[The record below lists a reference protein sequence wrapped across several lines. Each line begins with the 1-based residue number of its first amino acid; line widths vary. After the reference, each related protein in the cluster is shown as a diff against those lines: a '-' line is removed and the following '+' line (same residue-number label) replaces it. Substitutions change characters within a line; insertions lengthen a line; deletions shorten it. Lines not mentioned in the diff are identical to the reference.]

1 MPRAQGGSPKP
12 PTKPTRLPCRFK
24 NIDQG
29 KNHFMSNVNPYE
41 LTQSGAMHLQDGD
54 VHQALKDLVVAND
67 AMRRIMEADP
77 SVGNRNFYGI
87 TCLNLG
93 SVYQMMQDFESFRDC
108 ARTGTNYLEGV
119 LEEQVGLE
127 TLFYLASVYLQLG
140 QADEIEENYESAETW
155 YKKAIERQIQVTEQ
169 DLDPEASQYAKQTLS
184 QEFLILTGLYQK
196 MQNEE
201 KYLETLERTVDLKMA
216 VAQEFDHPYDW
227 ADAAMGEET
236 LAGVIAQKEPVRAEQ
251 LFRNAVAILEKQTEI
266 EEDIG
271 DVLIEV
277 YRDFSVFLQ
286 QQGRQTEA
294 LEYFGKAEQL
304 AATRPASMDA
314 EVGGIIEQAL
324 DADGMPL
331 QKADDIRAQLFPDD
345 DEQ

>member
-1 MPRAQGGSPKP
+1 
-12 PTKPTRLPCRFK
+12 
-24 NIDQG
+24 
-29 KNHFMSNVNPYE
+29 
-41 LTQSGAMHLQDGD
+41 
-54 VHQALKDLVVAND
+54 
-67 AMRRIMEADP
+67 MRKIMEADP

-216 VAQEFDHPYDW
+216 VAQEFGHPYDW

-236 LAGVIAQKEPVRAEQ
+236 LASVIAQKEPVRAEQ
-251 LFRNAVAILEKQTEI
+251 LFRDAVAILEKQAEK

-271 DVLIEV
+271 DVLIQV

-294 LEYFGKAEQL
+294 LEFFGKAEQL

>member
-1 MPRAQGGSPKP
+1 
-12 PTKPTRLPCRFK
+12 
-24 NIDQG
+24 
-29 KNHFMSNVNPYE
+29 MSNVNPYE

-140 QADEIEENYESAETW
+140 QADEIEENYESAEAW
-155 YKKAIERQIQVTEQ
+155 YKKAIERQIPVTEQ

-184 QEFLILTGLYQK
+184 QEFLILTGLYQT

-201 KYLETLERTVDLKMA
+201 TYLETLERTVDLKMA

-236 LAGVIAQKEPVRAEQ
+236 LASVIAQKEPVRAEQ
-251 LFRNAVAILEKQTEI
+251 LFRDAVAILEKQTEK

-271 DVLIEV
+271 DVLIQV

-294 LEYFGKAEQL
+294 LEFFGKAEQL

>member
-1 MPRAQGGSPKP
+1 
-12 PTKPTRLPCRFK
+12 
-24 NIDQG
+24 
-29 KNHFMSNVNPYE
+29 
-41 LTQSGAMHLQDGD
+41 MHLQDGD

-140 QADEIEENYESAETW
+140 QADEIEENYESAEAW

-196 MQNEE
+196 MQYEE
-201 KYLETLERTVDLKMA
+201 KYLETLEHTVELKIA
-216 VAQEFDHPYDW
+216 IAQEFDLPYDW

-236 LAGVIAQKEPVRAEQ
+236 LASVIAQKEPARAEQ
-251 LFRNAVAILEKQTEI
+251 LFRDAVAILEKQTET

-271 DVLIEV
+271 DVLIQV

-286 QQGRQTEA
+286 QQDRQTEA
-294 LEYFGKAEQL
+294 LEFFGKAEQL

-324 DADGMPL
+324 DSDGMPL
-331 QKADDIRAQLFPDD
+331 QEADDIRAQLFPDD

>member
-1 MPRAQGGSPKP
+1 
-12 PTKPTRLPCRFK
+12 
-24 NIDQG
+24 
-29 KNHFMSNVNPYE
+29 MSNVNPYE

-67 AMRRIMEADP
+67 AMRKIMEADP

-119 LEEQVGLE
+119 LVEQVGLE

-216 VAQEFDHPYDW
+216 VAQEFGHPYDW

-236 LAGVIAQKEPVRAEQ
+236 LASVIAQKEPVRAEQ
-251 LFRNAVAILEKQTEI
+251 LFRDAVAILEKQTEI
-266 EEDIG
+266 EEDID

-294 LEYFGKAEQL
+294 LEFFGKAEQL

>member
-1 MPRAQGGSPKP
+1 
-12 PTKPTRLPCRFK
+12 
-24 NIDQG
+24 
-29 KNHFMSNVNPYE
+29 MSNHANPYE
-41 LTQSGAMHLQDGD
+41 LTQSGAMHMQNGD
-54 VHQALKDLVVAND
+54 IHHALKDLVVAND
-67 AMRRIMEADP
+67 AMRKIMEADP

-93 SVYQMMQDFESFRDC
+93 SVYQQMQDFESFRDC

-119 LEEQVGLE
+119 LEERESLD

-140 QADEIEENYESAETW
+140 QADEIQENYESAENW
-155 YKKAIERQIQVTEQ
+155 YKKAIERQIRVIEQ

-196 MQNEE
+196 MENEE
-201 KYLETLERTVDLKMA
+201 KYLETLERTVDMKLA
-216 VAQEFDHPYDW
+216 IAQEFDHPYDW

-236 LAGVIAQKEPVRAEQ
+236 LAGVLAGKAPARAEQ
-251 LFRNAVAILEKQTEI
+251 LFRDAIAILEKQVEK

-271 DVLIEV
+271 DVLIQV
-277 YRDFSVFLQ
+277 CRDFSVFLQ

-294 LEYFGKAEQL
+294 LEFFGKAEQL
-304 AATRPASMDA
+304 TATRPASMDA
-314 EVGGIIEQAL
+314 EVGSIIEQAL

-331 QKADDIRAQLFPDD
+331 QAADELRAQMFPDD

>member
-1 MPRAQGGSPKP
+1 
-12 PTKPTRLPCRFK
+12 
-24 NIDQG
+24 
-29 KNHFMSNVNPYE
+29 MSNVNPYE

-67 AMRRIMEADP
+67 AMRKIMEADP

-216 VAQEFDHPYDW
+216 VAQEFGHPYDW

-236 LAGVIAQKEPVRAEQ
+236 LASVIAQKEPVRAEQ
-251 LFRNAVAILEKQTEI
+251 LFRDAVAILEKQTEI

-271 DVLIEV
+271 DVLIQV

-294 LEYFGKAEQL
+294 LEFFGKAEQL

>member
-1 MPRAQGGSPKP
+1 
-12 PTKPTRLPCRFK
+12 
-24 NIDQG
+24 
-29 KNHFMSNVNPYE
+29 MSNVNPYE

-140 QADEIEENYESAETW
+140 QADEIEENYESAEAW

-169 DLDPEASQYAKQTLS
+169 DLDPEAAQYAKQTLS

-236 LAGVIAQKEPVRAEQ
+236 LASVIAQKEPVRAEQ
-251 LFRNAVAILEKQTEI
+251 LFRDAVAILEKQAEK

-271 DVLIEV
+271 DVLIQV

-294 LEYFGKAEQL
+294 LEFFGKAEQL

>member
-1 MPRAQGGSPKP
+1 
-12 PTKPTRLPCRFK
+12 
-24 NIDQG
+24 
-29 KNHFMSNVNPYE
+29 MSNHANPYE
-41 LTQSGAMHLQDGD
+41 LTQSGAMHMQDGD
-54 VHQALKDLVVAND
+54 IHQALKDLVVAND
-67 AMRRIMEADP
+67 AMRKIMEADP

-119 LEEQVGLE
+119 LEEKESLD

-155 YKKAIERQIQVTEQ
+155 YKKAIERQIRVTEQ
-169 DLDPEASQYAKQTLS
+169 DLDTEASQYAKQTLS

-196 MQNEE
+196 MQNDE
-201 KYLETLERTVDLKMA
+201 KYLETLERTVDMKLA
-216 VAQEFDHPYDW
+216 IAQEFDHPYDW

-236 LAGVIAQKEPVRAEQ
+236 LAGVIAGKEPVRAEH
-251 LFRNAVAILEKQTEI
+251 LFRDAVAILEKQVEA
-266 EEDIG
+266 EPDIG
-271 DVLIEV
+271 DVLIQV
-277 YRDFSVFLQ
+277 YKDFSVFLQ
-286 QQGRQTEA
+286 QHDQQAEA

-314 EVGGIIEQAL
+314 EVGSIIEQAM

-331 QKADDIRAQLFPDD
+331 READATRAQLFPDD

>member
-1 MPRAQGGSPKP
+1 
-12 PTKPTRLPCRFK
+12 
-24 NIDQG
+24 
-29 KNHFMSNVNPYE
+29 MSNVNPYE

-67 AMRRIMEADP
+67 AMRKIMEADP

-140 QADEIEENYESAETW
+140 QADEIEENYESAEAW

-196 MQNEE
+196 MQYEE
-201 KYLETLERTVDLKMA
+201 KYLETLEHTVELKIA
-216 VAQEFDHPYDW
+216 IAQEFDHPYDW

-236 LAGVIAQKEPVRAEQ
+236 LASVIAQKEPARAEQ
-251 LFRNAVAILEKQTEI
+251 LFRDAVAILEKQTEI

-271 DVLIEV
+271 DVLIQV

-286 QQGRQTEA
+286 QQDRQTEA
-294 LEYFGKAEQL
+294 LEFFGKAEQL

-324 DADGMPL
+324 DSDGMPL
-331 QKADDIRAQLFPDD
+331 QEADDIRAQLFPDD

>member
-1 MPRAQGGSPKP
+1 
-12 PTKPTRLPCRFK
+12 
-24 NIDQG
+24 
-29 KNHFMSNVNPYE
+29 MSNVNPYE

-67 AMRRIMEADP
+67 AMRKIMEADP

-216 VAQEFDHPYDW
+216 VAQEFGHPYDW

-236 LAGVIAQKEPVRAEQ
+236 LASVIAQKEPVRAEQ
-251 LFRNAVAILEKQTEI
+251 LFRDAVAILEKQTEK

-271 DVLIEV
+271 DVLIQV

-294 LEYFGKAEQL
+294 LEFFGKAEQL

>member
-1 MPRAQGGSPKP
+1 
-12 PTKPTRLPCRFK
+12 
-24 NIDQG
+24 
-29 KNHFMSNVNPYE
+29 
-41 LTQSGAMHLQDGD
+41 MHLQDGD

-140 QADEIEENYESAETW
+140 QADEIEENYESAEAW

-196 MQNEE
+196 MQYEE
-201 KYLETLERTVDLKMA
+201 KYLETLEHTVELKIA
-216 VAQEFDHPYDW
+216 IAQEFDHPYDW

-236 LAGVIAQKEPVRAEQ
+236 LASVIAQKEPARAEQ
-251 LFRNAVAILEKQTEI
+251 LFRDAVAILEKQTET

-271 DVLIEV
+271 DVLIQV

-286 QQGRQTEA
+286 QQDRQTEA
-294 LEYFGKAEQL
+294 LEFFGKAEQL

-314 EVGGIIEQAL
+314 EVGGIIEQVL
-324 DADGMPL
+324 DSDGMPL
-331 QKADDIRAQLFPDD
+331 QEADDIRAQLFPDD

>member
-1 MPRAQGGSPKP
+1 
-12 PTKPTRLPCRFK
+12 
-24 NIDQG
+24 
-29 KNHFMSNVNPYE
+29 
-41 LTQSGAMHLQDGD
+41 MHLQDGD

-140 QADEIEENYESAETW
+140 QADEIEENYESAEAW

-184 QEFLILTGLYQK
+184 QEVLILTGLYQK
-196 MQNEE
+196 MQYEE
-201 KYLETLERTVDLKMA
+201 KYLETLEHTVELKIA
-216 VAQEFDHPYDW
+216 IAQEFDHPYDW

-236 LAGVIAQKEPVRAEQ
+236 LASVIAQKEPARAEQ
-251 LFRNAVAILEKQTEI
+251 LFRDAVAILEKQTET

-271 DVLIEV
+271 DVLIQV

-286 QQGRQTEA
+286 QQDRQTEA
-294 LEYFGKAEQL
+294 LEFFGKAEQL

-324 DADGMPL
+324 DSDGMPL
-331 QKADDIRAQLFPDD
+331 QEADDIRAQLFPDD

>member
-1 MPRAQGGSPKP
+1 
-12 PTKPTRLPCRFK
+12 
-24 NIDQG
+24 
-29 KNHFMSNVNPYE
+29 MSNVNPYE
-41 LTQSGAMHLQDGD
+41 LTKSGAMHLQDGD

-236 LAGVIAQKEPVRAEQ
+236 LAGVIAPREPARAEQ
-251 LFRNAVAILEKQTEI
+251 LFRDAVAILEKQTGI

>member
-1 MPRAQGGSPKP
+1 
-12 PTKPTRLPCRFK
+12 
-24 NIDQG
+24 
-29 KNHFMSNVNPYE
+29 MSNVNPYE

-127 TLFYLASVYLQLG
+127 TLFYLASVYMQLG
-140 QADEIEENYESAETW
+140 QADEIEENYDSAETW

-236 LAGVIAQKEPVRAEQ
+236 LASVIARKEPVRAEQ
-251 LFRNAVAILEKQTEI
+251 LFRDAVAILEKQTEK

-271 DVLIEV
+271 DVLIQV

-294 LEYFGKAEQL
+294 LEFFGKAEQL

>member
-1 MPRAQGGSPKP
+1 
-12 PTKPTRLPCRFK
+12 
-24 NIDQG
+24 
-29 KNHFMSNVNPYE
+29 MSNVNPYE

-119 LEEQVGLE
+119 LVEQVGLE

-236 LAGVIAQKEPVRAEQ
+236 LASVIAQKEPVRAEQ
-251 LFRNAVAILEKQTEI
+251 LFRDAVAILEKQAEK

-271 DVLIEV
+271 DVLIQV
-277 YRDFSVFLQ
+277 YKDFSVFLQ

-294 LEYFGKAEQL
+294 LEFFGKAEQL

>member
-1 MPRAQGGSPKP
+1 
-12 PTKPTRLPCRFK
+12 
-24 NIDQG
+24 
-29 KNHFMSNVNPYE
+29 MSNHANPYE
-41 LTQSGAMHLQDGD
+41 LTQSGAMHMQNGD
-54 VHQALKDLVVAND
+54 IHQALKDLVVAND
-67 AMRRIMEADP
+67 SMRKIMEADP

-93 SVYQMMQDFESFRDC
+93 SVYQQMQDFESFRDC
-108 ARTGTNYLEGV
+108 ARTGTNYLEEV
-119 LEEQVGLE
+119 LKERESLD

-140 QADEIEENYESAETW
+140 QADEIQENYESAENW
-155 YKKAIERQIQVTEQ
+155 YRKAIDRQIRVTEQ

-201 KYLETLERTVDLKMA
+201 KYLETLERTVDMKLA
-216 VAQEFDHPYDW
+216 IAQEFGHPYDW

-236 LAGVIAQKEPVRAEQ
+236 LAGVIAQREPARAEH
-251 LFRNAVAILEKQTEI
+251 LFRDAVAILEKQVEQ

-271 DVLIEV
+271 DVLIQV
-277 YRDFSVFLQ
+277 CRDFSVFLQ

-294 LEYFGKAEQL
+294 LEYFGKADQL
-304 AATRPASMDA
+304 AAKRLGSRDA
-314 EVGGIIEQAL
+314 NVADVIEQAM

-331 QKADDIRAQLFPDD
+331 READATRAQLFPDD

>member
-1 MPRAQGGSPKP
+1 
-12 PTKPTRLPCRFK
+12 
-24 NIDQG
+24 
-29 KNHFMSNVNPYE
+29 MSNHANPYE
-41 LTQSGAMHLQDGD
+41 LTQSGAMHMQDGD
-54 VHQALKDLVVAND
+54 IHQALKDLVVAND
-67 AMRRIMEADP
+67 AMRKIMEADP

-119 LEEQVGLE
+119 LEEKESLD

-140 QADEIEENYESAETW
+140 QADEIEENYESAENW
-155 YKKAIERQIQVTEQ
+155 YKKAIERQIRVTEQ
-169 DLDPEASQYAKQTLS
+169 DLDTEASQYAKQTLS

-201 KYLETLERTVDLKMA
+201 KYLETLERTVDMKLA
-216 VAQEFDHPYDW
+216 IAQEFDHPYDW

-236 LAGVIAQKEPVRAEQ
+236 LAGVIAQKEPARAEH
-251 LFRNAVAILEKQTEI
+251 LFRDAVAILEKQVEK

-271 DVLIEV
+271 DVLIQV
-277 YRDFSVFLQ
+277 YKDFSVFLQ

-294 LEYFGKAEQL
+294 LQYFGKAEQL

-314 EVGGIIEQAL
+314 EVGSIIEQAL
-324 DADGMPL
+324 DSDGMPL
-331 QKADDIRAQLFPDD
+331 QAADDLRAQMFPDD

>member
-1 MPRAQGGSPKP
+1 
-12 PTKPTRLPCRFK
+12 
-24 NIDQG
+24 
-29 KNHFMSNVNPYE
+29 
-41 LTQSGAMHLQDGD
+41 MHLQDGD

-140 QADEIEENYESAETW
+140 QADEIEENYASAETW

-236 LAGVIAQKEPVRAEQ
+236 LASVIAQKEPVRAEQ
-251 LFRNAVAILEKQTEI
+251 LFRDAVAILEKQTEK

-271 DVLIEV
+271 DVLIQV

-286 QQGRQTEA
+286 QQDRQTEA
-294 LEYFGKAEQL
+294 LEFFGKAEQL

-324 DADGMPL
+324 DSDGMPL
-331 QKADDIRAQLFPDD
+331 QEADDIRAQLFPDD

>member
-1 MPRAQGGSPKP
+1 
-12 PTKPTRLPCRFK
+12 
-24 NIDQG
+24 
-29 KNHFMSNVNPYE
+29 MSNVNPYE

-127 TLFYLASVYLQLG
+127 TLFYLASVYMQLG
-140 QADEIEENYESAETW
+140 QADEIEENYDSAETW

-236 LAGVIAQKEPVRAEQ
+236 LASVIAQKEPVRAEQ
-251 LFRNAVAILEKQTEI
+251 LFRDAVAILEKQTEK

-271 DVLIEV
+271 DVLIQV

>member
-1 MPRAQGGSPKP
+1 
-12 PTKPTRLPCRFK
+12 
-24 NIDQG
+24 
-29 KNHFMSNVNPYE
+29 MSATNVNPLE

-54 VHQALKDLVVAND
+54 LHQALKDLVVAND
-67 AMRRIMEADP
+67 AMKKILDADP
-77 SVGNRNFYGI
+77 SVANRNFYGI

-93 SVYQMMQDFESFRDC
+93 SVYQMMQDFESFREC
-108 ARTGTNYLEGV
+108 ARTGTSFLEDV
-119 LEEQVGLE
+119 LKEQVSLE

-140 QADEIEENYESAETW
+140 QSDELEGNYESAELW

-169 DLDPEASQYAKQTLS
+169 ELDAEASQYAKQTLS

-196 MQNEE
+196 MEEPE
-201 KYLETLERTVDLKMA
+201 KYLETLEHTVDLKIA
-216 VAQEFDHPYDW
+216 LAQEFGHPFDW

-236 LAGVIAQKEPVRAEQ
+236 LAGVLAQKDPVRAEH
-251 LFRNAVAILEKQTEI
+251 LFRDAVAILEKQVER

-271 DVLIEV
+271 DVLLQV

-286 QQGRQTEA
+286 QHDQQTEA

-304 AATRPASMDA
+304 ASTRPASMDA
-314 EVGGIIEQAL
+314 EVGSIIEQAM

-331 QKADDIRAQLFPDD
+331 QEADNVRAQLFPDD
-345 DEQ
+345 DET

>member
-1 MPRAQGGSPKP
+1 
-12 PTKPTRLPCRFK
+12 
-24 NIDQG
+24 
-29 KNHFMSNVNPYE
+29 MSNHANPYE
-41 LTQSGAMHLQDGD
+41 LTQSGAMHMQNGD
-54 VHQALKDLVVAND
+54 IHQALKDLVVAND
-67 AMRRIMEADP
+67 AMRKIMEADP

-93 SVYQMMQDFESFRDC
+93 SVYQQMQDFESFRDC

-119 LEEQVGLE
+119 LEERESLD

-140 QADEIEENYESAETW
+140 QADEIQENYESAENW
-155 YKKAIERQIQVTEQ
+155 YKKAIERQIRVTEQ

-196 MQNEE
+196 MENEE
-201 KYLETLERTVDLKMA
+201 KYLETLERTVDMKLA
-216 VAQEFDHPYDW
+216 IAQEFDHPYDW

-236 LAGVIAQKEPVRAEQ
+236 LAGVLAGKAPARAEQ
-251 LFRNAVAILEKQTEI
+251 LFRDAIAILEKQVEK

-271 DVLIEV
+271 DVLIQV
-277 YRDFSVFLQ
+277 CRDFSVFLQ

-294 LEYFGKAEQL
+294 LEFFGKAEQL
-304 AATRPASMDA
+304 TATRPASMDA
-314 EVGGIIEQAL
+314 EVGSIIEQAL

-331 QKADDIRAQLFPDD
+331 QAADELRAQMFPDD

>member
-1 MPRAQGGSPKP
+1 
-12 PTKPTRLPCRFK
+12 
-24 NIDQG
+24 
-29 KNHFMSNVNPYE
+29 MSNVNPYE

-127 TLFYLASVYLQLG
+127 TLFYLASVYMQLG
-140 QADEIEENYESAETW
+140 QADEIEENYDSAETW

-236 LAGVIAQKEPVRAEQ
+236 LASVIAQKEPVRAEQ
-251 LFRNAVAILEKQTEI
+251 LFRDAVAILEKQTEK

-271 DVLIEV
+271 DVLIQV

-294 LEYFGKAEQL
+294 LEFFGKAEQL

>member
-1 MPRAQGGSPKP
+1 M
-12 PTKPTRLPCRFK
+12 
-24 NIDQG
+24 
-29 KNHFMSNVNPYE
+29 NVNPYE

-67 AMRRIMEADP
+67 AMRKIMEADP

-140 QADEIEENYESAETW
+140 QADEIEENYDSAETW

-169 DLDPEASQYAKQTLS
+169 DLDEEASQYAKQTLS

-201 KYLETLERTVDLKMA
+201 KYLETLEHTVELKTA
-216 VAQEFDHPYDW
+216 IAQEFDHPYDW
-227 ADAAMGEET
+227 ADAAMGEAT
-236 LAGVIAQKEPVRAEQ
+236 LAGVIAQKEPARAEH
-251 LFRNAVAILEKQTEI
+251 LFRDAVAILEKQTGK

-271 DVLIEV
+271 DVLIQV
-277 YRDFSVFLQ
+277 CRDFSVFLQ
-286 QQGRQTEA
+286 QRGQTTEA

-314 EVGGIIEQAL
+314 DVGSIIEQAL
-324 DADGMPL
+324 DSDGMPL
-331 QKADDIRAQLFPDD
+331 QEADATRAQLFPDD

>member
-1 MPRAQGGSPKP
+1 
-12 PTKPTRLPCRFK
+12 
-24 NIDQG
+24 
-29 KNHFMSNVNPYE
+29 MSSNANPYE
-41 LTQSGAMHLQDGD
+41 LTQSGAMHMQNGD
-54 VHQALKDLVVAND
+54 IHQALKDLVVAND
-67 AMRRIMEADP
+67 AMRKIMEADP

-93 SVYQMMQDFESFRDC
+93 SVYQQMQDFESFRDC

-119 LEEQVGLE
+119 LEERESLD

-140 QADEIEENYESAETW
+140 QADEIEEHFEDAEGW
-155 YKKAIERQIQVTEQ
+155 YKKAIERQIRVTEQ

-184 QEFLILTGLYQK
+184 QEFLILTSLYQK

-201 KYLETLERTVDLKMA
+201 KYLETLERTVDMKLA
-216 VAQEFDHPYDW
+216 IAQEFDHPYDW

-236 LAGVIAQKEPVRAEQ
+236 LASVIAQKEPARAEQ
-251 LFRNAVAILEKQTEI
+251 LFRDAVAILEKQTET

-271 DVLIEV
+271 DVLIQV

-286 QQGRQTEA
+286 QQDRQTEA
-294 LEYFGKAEQL
+294 LEFFGKAEQL

-324 DADGMPL
+324 DSDGMPL
-331 QKADDIRAQLFPDD
+331 QEADDIRAQLFPDD

>member
-1 MPRAQGGSPKP
+1 
-12 PTKPTRLPCRFK
+12 
-24 NIDQG
+24 
-29 KNHFMSNVNPYE
+29 
-41 LTQSGAMHLQDGD
+41 MHLQDGD

-140 QADEIEENYESAETW
+140 QADEIEENYESAEAW

-216 VAQEFDHPYDW
+216 VAQEFGHPYDW

-236 LAGVIAQKEPVRAEQ
+236 LAGVIAPREPVRAEQ
-251 LFRNAVAILEKQTEI
+251 LFRDAVAILEKQTET

-271 DVLIEV
+271 DVLIQV

-286 QQGRQTEA
+286 QHDQMTEA
-294 LEYFGKAEQL
+294 LEYFGKAKQL
-304 AATRPASMDA
+304 AANRPASMDA
-314 EVGGIIEQAL
+314 DVGSIIEQAL

-331 QKADDIRAQLFPDD
+331 QEADATRAQLFPDD

>member
-1 MPRAQGGSPKP
+1 
-12 PTKPTRLPCRFK
+12 
-24 NIDQG
+24 
-29 KNHFMSNVNPYE
+29 MSNVNPYE

-67 AMRRIMEADP
+67 TMRKIMEADP

-216 VAQEFDHPYDW
+216 VAQEFGHPYDW

-236 LAGVIAQKEPVRAEQ
+236 LASVIAQKEPVRAEQ
-251 LFRNAVAILEKQTEI
+251 LFRDAVAILEKQAEK

-271 DVLIEV
+271 DVLIQV
-277 YRDFSVFLQ
+277 YKDFSVFLQ

-294 LEYFGKAEQL
+294 LEFFGKAEQL

>member
-1 MPRAQGGSPKP
+1 
-12 PTKPTRLPCRFK
+12 
-24 NIDQG
+24 
-29 KNHFMSNVNPYE
+29 MSNVNPYE

-127 TLFYLASVYLQLG
+127 TLFYLASVYMQLG
-140 QADEIEENYESAETW
+140 QADEIEENYDSAETW

-216 VAQEFDHPYDW
+216 VAQEFGHPYDW

-236 LAGVIAQKEPVRAEQ
+236 LASVIAQKEPVRAER
-251 LFRNAVAILEKQTEI
+251 LFRDAVAILEKQTEK

-271 DVLIEV
+271 DVLIQV

-294 LEYFGKAEQL
+294 LEFFGKAEQL

>member
-1 MPRAQGGSPKP
+1 
-12 PTKPTRLPCRFK
+12 
-24 NIDQG
+24 
-29 KNHFMSNVNPYE
+29 MSNVNPYE

-127 TLFYLASVYLQLG
+127 TLFYLASVYMQLG
-140 QADEIEENYESAETW
+140 QADEIEENYDSAETW

-236 LAGVIAQKEPVRAEQ
+236 LASVIAQKEPVRAEQ
-251 LFRNAVAILEKQTEI
+251 LFRDAVAILEKQTEK

-271 DVLIEV
+271 DVLIQV

-286 QQGRQTEA
+286 QQDRQTEA
-294 LEYFGKAEQL
+294 LEFFGKAEQL

-324 DADGMPL
+324 DSDGMPL
-331 QKADDIRAQLFPDD
+331 QEADDIRAQLFPDD

>member
-1 MPRAQGGSPKP
+1 
-12 PTKPTRLPCRFK
+12 
-24 NIDQG
+24 
-29 KNHFMSNVNPYE
+29 MSNHANPYE
-41 LTQSGAMHLQDGD
+41 LTQSGAMHMQNGD
-54 VHQALKDLVVAND
+54 IHQALKDLVVAND
-67 AMRRIMEADP
+67 AMRKIMEADP

-93 SVYQMMQDFESFRDC
+93 SVYQQMQDFESFRDC

-119 LEEQVGLE
+119 LEERESLD
-127 TLFYLASVYLQLG
+127 TLFYLATVYLQLG
-140 QADEIEENYESAETW
+140 QADEIQENYESAENW
-155 YKKAIERQIQVTEQ
+155 YKKAIERQIRVTEQ

-196 MQNEE
+196 MENEE
-201 KYLETLERTVDLKMA
+201 KYLETLERTVDMKLA
-216 VAQEFDHPYDW
+216 IAQEFDHPYDW

-236 LAGVIAQKEPVRAEQ
+236 LAGVLAGKAPARAEQ
-251 LFRNAVAILEKQTEI
+251 LFRDAIAILEKQVEK

-271 DVLIEV
+271 DVLIQV
-277 YRDFSVFLQ
+277 CRDFSVFLQ

-294 LEYFGKAEQL
+294 LEFFGKAEQL
-304 AATRPASMDA
+304 TATRPASMDA
-314 EVGGIIEQAL
+314 EVGSIIEQAL

-331 QKADDIRAQLFPDD
+331 QAADELRAQMFPDD

>member
-1 MPRAQGGSPKP
+1 
-12 PTKPTRLPCRFK
+12 
-24 NIDQG
+24 
-29 KNHFMSNVNPYE
+29 
-41 LTQSGAMHLQDGD
+41 MHLQDGD

-140 QADEIEENYESAETW
+140 QADEIEENYESAEAW

-196 MQNEE
+196 MQYEE
-201 KYLETLERTVDLKMA
+201 KYLETLEHTVELKIA
-216 VAQEFDHPYDW
+216 IAQEFDHPYDW

-236 LAGVIAQKEPVRAEQ
+236 LASVIAQKEPARAEQ
-251 LFRNAVAILEKQTEI
+251 LFRDAVAILEKQTET

-271 DVLIEV
+271 DVLIQV

-286 QQGRQTEA
+286 QQDRQTEA
-294 LEYFGKAEQL
+294 LEFFGKAEQL

-324 DADGMPL
+324 DSDGMPL
-331 QKADDIRAQLFPDD
+331 QEADDIRAQLFPDD

>member
-1 MPRAQGGSPKP
+1 
-12 PTKPTRLPCRFK
+12 
-24 NIDQG
+24 
-29 KNHFMSNVNPYE
+29 MSMNANPYE

-54 VHQALKDLVVAND
+54 IHQALKDLVVAND
-67 AMRRIMEADP
+67 AMRKIMEADP

-108 ARTGTNYLEGV
+108 ARTGTNYLEEV
-119 LEEQVGLE
+119 LEEQESLD

-140 QADEIEENYESAETW
+140 QADEIEEDFAAAENW
-155 YKKAIERQIQVTEQ
+155 YKKAIERQIRVTEQ
-169 DLDPEASQYAKQTLS
+169 ELDDEASQYAKQTLS

-201 KYLETLERTVDLKMA
+201 KYLETLEHTVDLKLA
-216 VAQEFDHPYDW
+216 VAQEFDHPFDW

-236 LAGVIAQKEPVRAEQ
+236 LAGAIAQREPARAEH
-251 LFRNAVAILEKQTEI
+251 LFRDAVAILEKQVER

-271 DVLIEV
+271 DVLIQV

-286 QQGRQTEA
+286 QHDQMTEA
-294 LEYFGKAEQL
+294 LEFFGKADQL
-304 AATRPASMDA
+304 AAQRLGSRDA
-314 EVGGIIEQAL
+314 EVADVIEQAYGTE
-324 DADGMPL
+324 GMPL
-331 QKADDIRAQLFPDD
+331 QEADDIRAQLFPDD